1 MIRPTAAVIAATLAI
16 ELLDPAAC
24 ARAQAAGPFR
34 PVPIQ
39 PPVPRNHAWA
49 YATLASGAGLVG
61 LSFMFSQRADD
72 AYADYLVSTDP
83 DQIENLYDRAA
94 RNDHLSQASLLT
106 GEALVAA
113 GLYLRF
119 IRRPGTRR
127 VSLSLR
133 PTRWVASYRF

>member
-1 MIRPTAAVIAATLAI
+1 MIRGTAAALAATIAL

-24 ARAQAAGPFR
+24 AHAQAAGPFR
-34 PVPIQ
+34 PVPI
-39 PPVPRNHAWA
+39 PPSAPRNQAWA
-49 YATLASGAGLVG
+49 YTTLASGAGLVG
-61 LSFMFSQRADD
+61 LSFVFSQRADD

-83 DQIENLYDRAA
+83 DQIQVLYDRAV

-127 VSLSLR
+127 ASLSLR
-133 PTRWVASYRF
+133 PTRWVVSYRF